1 MRGVCRLIVLTIT
14 VDIVNQTVG
23 GQLPRLTTIID
34 ITDMN
39 ESTNDADTK
48 IVLPIICP
56 GCGNEINL
64 AVDFSLLSP
73 TTPADDSAA
82 IAEDFHESEEA

>member
-1 MRGVCRLIVLTIT
+1 
-14 VDIVNQTVG
+14 
-23 GQLPRLTTIID
+23 
-34 ITDMN
+34 MN

-64 AVDFSLLSP
+64 AVDFTLLAPKEKTPNIDLEEDSL
-73 TTPADDSAA
+73 TD
-82 IAEDFHESEEA
+82 EQV